1 VETDFLKY
9 RRVAADTYGD
19 QGPGISDQRHERHDR
34 IPYPIPDLRSPTPR
48 EDRTR
53 TMNSIDNNLSS
64 SAARTYVQNA
74 DAGRA
79 AQANRGQQADT
90 APRANRADSVELS
103 SNARRMAAA
112 RDAVQNAPDVRQEKV
127 DAIKQRIES
136 GTYEVPARVLARKM
150 LDQSS

>member
-1 VETDFLKY
+1 
-9 RRVAADTYGD
+9 
-19 QGPGISDQRHERHDR
+19 
-34 IPYPIPDLRSPTPR
+34 
-48 EDRTR
+48 
-53 TMNSIDNNLSS
+53 MNSIDNNLSA

-74 DAGRA
+74 DAARA
-79 AQANRGQQADT
+79 AQANRAQQADT

-112 RDAVQNAPDVRQEKV
+112 RDAVQNTPDVRQEKV

-136 GTYEVPARVLARKM
+136 GTYEVPARVLARKL